1 MELGPHTI
9 WFYVLIVALLAGV
22 AQSVSVGGLFFLK
35 SSGEKRANACYGAL
49 LIFMGLTLLHNVLL
63 LSNVFV
69 RHPQLQ
75 FLPIYFTLSFPP
87 LLFYY
92 VKLTLYPAYR
102 LQRSDIKHFIL
113 PLGQWLFFIAIF
125 FNLVTYKGTPGRYF
139 YSPFYGALEHLL
151 YIFTF
156 FAYLYFAYRYIR
168 HRERE
173 GRRSEV
179 ARQVFYLK
187 TLVKFLFIL
196 FCIHTGFLVSD
207 FIVYEVFD
215 INLRAVKLFAGM
227 GALSFA
233 ALVFWSGT
241 YGFQVLLWGR
251 RVFRRTSASPRE
263 QRKKMQ

>member
-1 MELGPHTI
+1 MGSHTI
-9 WFYVLIVALLAGV
+9 WFYCLIGALLLGV
-22 AQSVSVGGLFFLK
+22 GQSISVGGLFFLK
-35 SSGEKRANACYGAL
+35 RSGEKRANAFYGLL
-49 LIFMGLTLLHNVLL
+49 LIFMGLTLLHNILL

-69 RHPQLQ
+69 RYPQLQ

-102 LQRSDIKHFIL
+102 LQWSDIKHAVL
-113 PLGQWLFFIAIF
+113 PLGQWLFFVAIF
-125 FNLVTYKGTPGRYF
+125 FNLVTYKGVPGRLF

-151 YIFTF
+151 YISTF

-168 HRERE
+168 YRERE

-187 TLVKFLFIL
+187 TLVKFLFLL
-196 FCIHTGFLVSD
+196 FSIHTGFLISD
-207 FIVYEVFD
+207 FIVYELFD

-251 RVFRRTSASPRE
+251 RVFRRPTSLPGGN
-263 QRKKMQ
+263 QQKK